1 MLQTLGTTRVA
12 DAIVAEIE
20 PVDLGML
27 MERSVDLGGVPSAL
41 LESTLPGETWG
52 RWSFFAPGGR
62 TQYSCAPDGTWQS
75 FPEFDE
81 ARVHPVDSALRD
93 RSLDPW
99 SALDRA
105 WRQLHD
111 TRVATWPSAGGFE
124 DGGDALVP
132 PFRGGFLVA
141 IAYDAA
147 RFLPD
152 FQPWPGA
159 GDTAAG
165 HPLFDLRLTGE
176 IVACHAATGRT
187 FLVASTHP
195 IFGDAEPRLAALA
208 QCIEPFLAPR
218 VPDPDRPPADRSLRS
233 TMSDADYARAF
244 ARLQDYLRAG
254 DLYQANLTRAFRVDS
269 DPAVR
274 NVLHRL
280 RAAAPAPYSAFFGT
294 RSGPVLCASPELFLA
309 RTGDRL
315 VTRPIKGTRPRRAEP
330 VEDAA
335 EARDLLSSAKDR
347 AEHVMIVDVHR
358 NDLGRVCEYGSVR
371 VETLA
376 GLESF
381 PTVHH
386 LTSTVVGRPRAGVT
400 PWQAIAAAF
409 PAGSITGAPKRRAI
423 EVIAELEPTSR
434 GFYCGSMGWIGLD
447 GDFAL
452 NVAIRL
458 MQWEGHGFA
467 FHAGGG
473 IVIDSQLEAEAAET
487 WNKARALYAAIDPEG
502 SAARERTS

>member
-1 MLQTLGTTRVA
+1 MRRLP
-12 DAIVAEIE
+12 DAVVAEIE
-20 PVDLGML
+20 PLDLGVLMEQFVDLYGI
-27 MERSVDLGGVPSAL
+27 PSAL
-41 LESTLPGETWG
+41 LESTLPGDAWG
-52 RWSFFAPGGR
+52 RWSFFDPGWL
-62 TQYSCAPDGTWQS
+62 TQYWCTSEGEWVRFLDRGDGQ
-75 FPEFDE
+75 
-81 ARVHPVDSALRD
+81 AHPVDSALHD

-99 SALDRA
+99 SALDHA
-105 WRQLHD
+105 WQRLHD
-111 TRVATWPSAGGFE
+111 ARVRTPRSTGRLDE
-124 DGGDALVP
+124 EPETLVP
-132 PFRGGFLVA
+132 PFRGGFFVA

-152 FQPWPGA
+152 FQPWPADGQ
-159 GDTAAG
+159 TAT
-165 HPLFDLRLTGE
+165 HPLFDLRLAGE
-176 IVACHAATGRT
+176 IVARHAETGRT

-195 IFGDAEPRLAALA
+195 IFGEPEPRLTRLA
-208 QCIEPFLAPR
+208 NRIEPFLVPR
-218 VPDPDRPPADRSLRS
+218 RPDPDRWPSDRSLSS

-254 DLYQANLTRAFRVDS
+254 DLYQANLTRSFHVMAEPV
-269 DPAVR
+269 VE

-280 RAAAPAPYSAFFGT
+280 RAAAPAPYSAFFST
-294 RSGPVLCASPELFLA
+294 LLGPVFCASPELFLA
-309 RTGDRL
+309 RSGDRL
-315 VTRPIKGTRPRRAEP
+315 VTRPIKGTRPRRPDP

-335 EARDLLSSAKDR
+335 EANDLLTSEKDR

-458 MQWEGHGFA
+458 MQWEESGLA

-473 IVIDSQLEAEAAET
+473 IVIDSKLEAEAAET

-502 SAARERTS
+502 SASRERAS